1 MSKRKFGKITVVYLD
16 ENDKKRTAA
25 VQLEKEDYYRAIEA
39 HEKGLYVENKAPDES
54 ISESINAALN
64 LGECPQGLPLDIRNC
79 RKITIHP

>member
-1 MSKRKFGKITVVYLD
+1 MVYLD

-64 LGECPQGLPLDIRNC
+64 LGECPYGHQGLPLAIRNC